1 MSDFE
6 ARVADAQPVPGRPGR
21 RAQGRSMSSWAV
33 ARRRFWRNPVA
44 IVSLAVV
51 LMMVLAA
58 ILGPVWTYSYTDITP
73 DPTQPPSP
81 THPFGTDVLGHDML
95 ALVLRGLR
103 QSLSIAFMVAVP
115 ATLLGVIGGMLAG
128 FKGGGVDSVI
138 MRVVDLILTIPS
150 MALASFLGSR
160 LSGVGVSTLTLS
172 LVLAA
177 LLWTSMARLV
187 RGVSTAIRG
196 ELYVDAAVLMGSS
209 NLRIMVRHVLPNVL
223 DQVIVSVTLLVG
235 TAVLAESGLSFLGFG
250 IRAPDTS
257 LGLLVSNA
265 KDSAMTRPWTFYFPG
280 LAIIVFVLAIN
291 FLGESL
297 RQALNPH
304 RATNNYLGKRARRRS
319 AAGGGRSKAPAA
331 AVDPDPARVALAA
344 EPADGPAGADPPGAG
359 ALAAAGPVLEIEH
372 LRVEFPREGV
382 VAVDDLSLRLA
393 PGEIVALVGESGSGK
408 TMTVS
413 SVVGLLPAGAQ
424 VSGSITFDGQA
435 LTGLDYAGWRTVR
448 GRKVS
453 IILQDP
459 MTSLNPVLTVFHHFK
474 ETMQA
479 LSSEKLADQELKRRA
494 AEILERVGINNP
506 GQRLYQYPHELSG
519 GMRQRVV
526 IGLAIVAQP
535 KLIIADEPTTALDV
549 TVQARVLDTLEEA
562 RASVGA
568 AMVFITHDLALVAG
582 LVDRVVVMKDGL
594 VVESA
599 DADSLFAHPSHP
611 YTRSLLAK
619 IPRLERRG
627 GP

>member
-1 MSDFE
+1 MSDTLTPTT
-6 ARVADAQPVPGRPGR
+6 ADPAGDH
-21 RAQGRSMSSWAV
+21 RSMSSWAV
-33 ARRRFWRNPVA
+33 ARRRFLRNPVGLVA
-44 IVSLAVV
+44 LSVV
-51 LMMVLAA
+51 LVMVLAG
-58 ILGPVWTYSYTDITP
+58 LVGGPLWTYTYTDITP
-73 DPTQPPSP
+73 DLTQPPSWA
-81 THPFGTDVLGHDML
+81 HPFGTDVLGHDML

-115 ATLLGVIGGMLAG
+115 ATLLGVVGGVVAG
-128 FKGGGVDSVI
+128 FHGGVVDNVI
-138 MRVVDLILTIPS
+138 MRIVDLILTIPS

-160 LSGVGVSTLTLS
+160 LSHVGVSTLTLS

-187 RGVSTAIRG
+187 RGISMAIRN
-196 ELYVDAAVLMGSS
+196 ELYVDAAILMGSS
-209 NLRIMVRHVLPNVL
+209 NLRIMARHVLPNVL

-235 TAVLAESGLSFLGFG
+235 AAVLSESGLSFLGFG

-265 KDSAMTRPWTFYFPG
+265 KDSAMTRPWMFYFPG
-280 LAIIVFVLAIN
+280 FAIIVFVLAIN

-304 RATNNYLGKRARRRS
+304 RVTNNYLHTRARAQSVRRPP
-319 AAGGGRSKAPAA
+319 AAGAPAKAAPAA
-331 AVDPDPARVALAA
+331 ATPT
-344 EPADGPAGADPPGAG
+344 
-359 ALAAAGPVLEIEH
+359 AAAPGETVLEIEH

-408 TMTVS
+408 TITVS

-424 VSGSITFDGQA
+424 ASGSITFDGQR
-435 LTGLDYAGWRTVR
+435 LEGLDYAGWRAVR
-448 GRKVS
+448 GRKAS

-459 MTSLNPVLTVFHHFK
+459 MTSLNPVLTIFRHFK

-479 LSSEKLADQELKRRA
+479 LSPAKLTDQAVKQRA
-494 AEILERVGINNP
+494 IGILDRVGIANP
-506 GQRLYQYPHELSG
+506 EQRLYQYPHELSG

-526 IGLAIVAQP
+526 IGLAIVAEP

-568 AMVFITHDLALVAG
+568 AMIFITHDLALVAG
-582 LVDRVVVMKDGL
+582 LVDRVIVMKDGL
-594 VVESA
+594 LVESA
-599 DADSLFAHPSHP
+599 DADTLFANPQHP
-611 YTRSLLAK
+611 YTRTLLEK
-619 IPRLERRG
+619 IPRLPRKAAS
-627 GP
+627 